1 MEIRDD
7 ILKQFMNEEE
17 KPDNRP
23 RTRMEQ
29 MISDIYY
36 IANNLKLLNDIKKE
50 GNCSNCSSKFN
61 CKYNPPQGEMMRYN
75 CPFYEKMKRDDSQ

>member
-1 MEIRDD
+1 
-7 ILKQFMNEEE
+7 
-17 KPDNRP
+17 
-23 RTRMEQ
+23 

-36 IANNLKLLNDIKKE
+36 IANNLKLFNDIKKA

-75 CPFYEKMKRDDSQ
+75 CPFYEKK